1 MLFFFFSGGPASVSL
16 SNATNHVWQLRKGS
30 VKWMNMLYE
39 PILHKSFRPFI
50 RHVFLNAASTQGK
63 TGLEAGSTLGEI
75 MALDV
80 GTRYT
85 GVAVSMKN
93 CTYPRS
99 IDTIRHHGKKSL
111 CDSTDKIVNLM
122 EAHNVKSLVVG
133 WPLDYEEME
142 PEGKQCRFVLR
153 SILQLCKT
161 NVKFHKIPILL
172 QDETNSTKDVID
184 SGIQSIFGRNVK
196 EKGVVDQMVAIN
208 LLNSVLV
215 DVQEELHRDYMP

>member
-1 MLFFFFSGGPASVSL
+1 
-16 SNATNHVWQLRKGS
+16 
-30 VKWMNMLYE
+30 MNMLYE
-39 PILHKSFRPFI
+39 PILHRSFRPFI
-50 RHVFLNAASTQGK
+50 RHVFLNAASSQGT
-63 TGLEAGSTLGEI
+63 TGLEARSTLGEI

-99 IDTIRHHGKKSL
+99 IDTIRHNGKNNL
-111 CDSTDKIVNLM
+111 YESTDKIINLM
-122 EAHNVKSLVVG
+122 EVHNVKSLVVG

-142 PEGKQCRFVLR
+142 PEGKQCQFVLR

-161 NVKFHKIPILL
+161 NVKFHEIPILL

-208 LLNSVLV
+208 LLNTVLV
-215 DVQEELHRDYMP
+215 DVQEELQRDYLP